1 MDIYI
6 RRLEIKDVDAYFALR
21 LQGLQEDATSFAST
35 YSEEKETGLSFF
47 SKVLRRRDND
57 NVMFGAFIQH
67 QLVGVIGI
75 FREDKIKV
83 HHKGN
88 IWGMYVDG
96 PYRRKGIARKLLDTA
111 IAHAKDPMQCLILY
125 LTVEAANAGARH
137 LYESVGF
144 TAWGTEP
151 YALRMGDKLYDEVH
165 MALVLVPKAP

>member
-1 MDIYI
+1 MYI
-6 RRLEIKDVDAYFALR
+6 RRLGSKDLDACFALR
-21 LQGLQEDATSFAST
+21 MKALQESPASFLST
-35 YSEEKETGLSFF
+35 YSEEKTAGPSFL
-47 SKVLRRRDND
+47 SKVLSRTDVD
-57 NVMFGAFIQH
+57 SVMFGAFIQN

-111 IAHAKDPMQCLILY
+111 LAHAKDPMQCLSLY
-125 LTVEAANAGARH
+125 LTVEAANAGARQ

-144 TAWGTEP
+144 TAWGMEP
-151 YALRMGDKLYDEVH
+151 YALRMGDQIYDEVH
-165 MALVLVPKAP
+165 MALVLS